1 MLNPNVQT
9 ALNKQIVDEHYSSLF
24 YLSMASWCDTRGL
37 PGCAAFL
44 YGHASEER
52 DHMLKLV
59 HYVNDMGG
67 KAVIAGVAAPP
78 AEFESLKAIF
88 VQLQEHEQAITR
100 KINSLAA
107 LCWEEKDLGTFN
119 FLQWFLAEQ
128 REEESLVRGILDKL
142 NLIGD
147 DPSKLFWIDK
157 ELAGLQGGEAT
168 AAE

>member
-1 MLNPNVQT
+1 MMNPTVQT
-9 ALNKQIVDEHYSSLF
+9 ALNKQIADEHFSSLF
-24 YLSMASWCDTRGL
+24 YLSMASWCDHKGL
-37 PGCAAFL
+37 PGAAAFL
-44 YGHASEER
+44 YAHADEER

-67 KAVIAGVAAPP
+67 HARIEGVASPP

-88 VQLQEHEQAITR
+88 LKLQEHEQAITR
-100 KINSLAA
+100 KINTLTA
-107 LCWEEKDLGTFN
+107 LCWEEKDLGSFN

-128 REEESLVRGILDKL
+128 REEETLVRGVLDKL

-157 ELAGLQGGEAT
+157 ELAELAT
-168 AAE
+168 APADPLA

>member
-1 MLNPNVQT
+1 MLDSKVQA

-24 YLSMASWCDTRGL
+24 YLSMACWCDAQGL
-37 PGCAAFL
+37 PGAAAFL
-44 YGHASEER
+44 YGHADEER

-67 KAVIAGVAAPP
+67 RAVIAGVAAPP
-78 AEFESLKAIF
+78 ADFDSLKAIF

-107 LCWEEKDLGTFN
+107 LCWEEKDLGSFN

-128 REEESLVRGILDKL
+128 REEETLVRGILDKL

-157 ELAGLQGGEAT
+157 ELAGQ
-168 AAE
+168 AAAPGSAE